1 MKKSKT
7 YVSILALM
15 LSLSLYLPDAYV
27 AMAAPKADS
36 ADALRLLDAE
46 PSVSQNTARKDG
58 LTASPNAS
66 QTVKRSVSQ
75 NASQTAGQSVS
86 QNASQ
91 STETDANMVHPP
103 ERPNPDEERPS
114 EPDTVSTADEFV
126 RWLEGH
132 KNGGGRVKLTNNIVL
147 REFYFFTPNGANLP
161 DIIVDTDIYTITAA
175 GNISFVSDGHFIFQG
190 QGGEHGILRVTKDNM
205 LTLDGV
211 FVQSNEQET
220 APQYALWQE
229 DGAGLI
235 LGNTYANTSVS
246 GTIHYADMPFV
257 TEPASDCIIVDK
269 GQTVDGL
276 LPTEIE
282 CTVNYQGQLQHHRM
296 MPVSWDLTGTEKQQ
310 EKRQRFRVEGFS
322 SRAAYMVPP
331 VCTVVYNDYPLTFT
345 EVEAFIRAKA
355 YYFQG
360 DYTKPKGA
368 LPFTVTAQYSFDGS
382 NWIVGEEKEVS
393 SVTAGF
399 CIYFPCD
406 EWDTAQNPYL
416 YIRLQGRKGD
426 TAYSSNVLRYQSDN
440 MGEAEDLGGSRGGG
454 TSIVNP
460 PKDPE
465 DKPDNPPP
473 GDDKPETG
481 DKPSDDKK
489 PETEDKPSDSQ
500 KPETGNKPTDS
511 QKPETGDKP
520 SGDRKPSNSTRPSDK
535 ESEKHKDTDSD
546 RDNSGNGSPSETDS
560 ISTVTLP
567 ENPAQTQPA
576 ESPKGDGSTDA
587 DIDLQA
593 AKPTGSTVQGA
604 GMDTGNSADSKTH
617 QHIDDDTDEADAD
630 TAETDVDSG
639 AKESVEVVSNDAAP
653 VASASQEGSADTVK
667 RQQMSVK
674 QRLHSTRNL
683 IIVLGFVT
691 VSSGVGVAAYF
702 IHTSRRRR
710 HKHKRRASGTSKG
723 KKPFK

>member
-15 LSLSLYLPDAYV
+15 LSLSLYLPEAYV
-27 AMAAPKADS
+27 AMAAPKDG
-36 ADALRLLDAE
+36 RT
-46 PSVSQNTARKDG
+46 VSQNT
-58 LTASPNAS
+58 T
-66 QTVKRSVSQ
+66 QI
-75 NASQTAGQSVS
+75 AGQSVS
-86 QNASQ
+86 QNAPQ
-91 STETDANMVHPP
+91 STETDADANMIYPP
-103 ERPNPDEERPS
+103 ERPNPDEEQPS

-126 RWLEGH
+126 RWLEKH
-132 KNGGGRVKLTNNIVL
+132 KNGGGSVKLTNNIVL

-161 DIIVDTDIYTITAA
+161 DIIVDADIYTITAA

-190 QGGEHGILRVTKDNM
+190 QGGEHGILRVTKGNM

-211 FVQSNEQET
+211 LVQSDAQGT

-229 DGAGLI
+229 EGGGLV

-257 TEPASDCIIVDK
+257 TEPASDYIIVDK

-296 MPVSWDLTGTEKQQ
+296 TPVSWDLAGTEKQQ

-331 VCTVVYNDYPLTFT
+331 VCTVVYNDYSLTFT

-426 TAYSSNVLRYQSDN
+426 TTYSSNVLRYRSDN
-440 MGEAEDLGGSRGGG
+440 MGEAEDLGGSRGDG

-481 DKPSDDKK
+481 DKPTDSQK
-489 PETEDKPSDSQ
+489 PETGDKPADDQKPETGDKPTSDQKPETGDKPADSQ
-500 KPETGNKPTDS
+500 KPETGNKPTDD
-511 QKPETGDKP
+511 QKPESGNKP
-520 SGDRKPSNSTRPSDK
+520 SGDRKPSNNTRPSDK
-535 ESEKHKDTDSD
+535 EREKHEDKDSD
-546 RDNSGNGSPSETDS
+546 RDNSGNGSSAETNS
-560 ISTVTLP
+560 IPTVTLP

-587 DIDLQA
+587 DTALQV

-604 GMDTGNSADSKTH
+604 GTDTGNSADSKTD

-630 TAETDVDSG
+630 TVETDVDSG
-639 AKESVEVVSNDAAP
+639 AKESVNVVSKDAAP
-653 VASASQEGSADTVK
+653 LASASQEGSADTVK

-674 QRLHSTRNL
+674 QRLHSTRNI

-691 VSSGVGVAAYF
+691 VSSGIGVAAYF
-702 IHTSRRRR
+702 VHTSRRRR
-710 HKHKRRASGTSKG
+710 HKYKRRTPRTSKG
-723 KKPFK
+723 KKPIN